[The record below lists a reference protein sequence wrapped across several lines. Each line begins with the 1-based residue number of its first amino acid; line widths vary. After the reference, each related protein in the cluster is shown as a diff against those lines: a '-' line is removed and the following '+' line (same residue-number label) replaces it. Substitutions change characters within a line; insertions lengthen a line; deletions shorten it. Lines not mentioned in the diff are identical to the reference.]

1 MFRRRR
7 SADDFAEE
15 IKSHLELEA
24 DALQRDG
31 VSDDEARR
39 RARVAFGNAQIARER
54 FYLRRR
60 VVWFDSLLRDMHI
73 AARQLTRNPGFAA
86 MAIVTLALGVAAS
99 STIFSWIN
107 STLLDP
113 IPGIAHTS
121 DMITIMRGERSEHP
135 TPPFSYLDYAD
146 LRESARSF
154 TGLLAYHDDY
164 MAITDSGKPERIYGT
179 LASSN
184 YFEVLS
190 VRPILG
196 RSFRFSAA
204 YKF

>member
-60 VVWFDSLLRDMHI
+60 VVWFDNLLRDMHF

-146 LRESARSF
+146 QIGR
-154 TGLLAYHDDY
+154 
-164 MAITDSGKPERIYGT
+164 
-179 LASSN
+179 AS
-184 YFEVLS
+184 
-190 VRPILG
+190 
-196 RSFRFSAA
+196 
-204 YKF
+204 